1 MASRGSKPTPPA
13 RQRALVLG
21 VVQFREGD
29 GPMLQVPVG
38 EVEVVMTSTDVT
50 FAWQDGD
57 SRGSATMP
65 LTDFRHHVNAG
76 RVRLSE
82 APLPA
87 DSSPKTYR

>member
-1 MASRGSKPTPPA
+1 MTPPGRTPPSPS
-13 RQRALVLG
+13 RQRALVVD

-38 EVEVVMTSTDVT
+38 EVEVVMTATDVT
-50 FAWQDGD
+50 IAWQDGD

-82 APLPA
+82 ALPA
-87 DSSPKTYR
+87 PDSSPKTYR